1 MKFPGSLIKALAPIV
16 SLTLA
21 FVGILQLRNQF
32 WAVGTICILVAVI
45 GFIFSM
51 RALEKSPTTPDEIDT
66 LKPVLLPAIL
76 WMVVI
81 GLMTISVI
89 YVVDTVETVDT
100 DRFAAAAWVAAVI
113 FSLILVWR
121 RGNRSMVNIEQT
133 SIRGRLKENRS
144 EVIILSIVLCMAFLL
159 RTLYLTTHPYPW
171 SGDEASIG
179 MEGRRILNGE
189 ITNFFDTG
197 WSIQPNWSFIPT
209 AILEMILGE
218 NILAVRLT
226 SAIAGM
232 LSVLFV
238 YLLARLFFNPSIAL
252 MAAAFLATLP
262 YNVHFS
268 RIGVN
273 NVIDGLMSSLL
284 FWLIAKALQKDNV
297 SYYYS
302 AGIVGG
308 LCIYTYAGT
317 RLTLIIGVLIFL
329 FVIIRQRG
337 YLSSH
342 WNHLIAFFAGL
353 AICVAP
359 QAAFFIKYP
368 HIFMGRLGQE
378 GILFNGWLAQ
388 RSIQTGQ
395 SVAEILINQ
404 FTRTTLVFIAS
415 PAPGNFLNSPV
426 PYLTILGSIIFLL
439 GMGYSLAYIFETRY
453 FILLVW
459 FWAAILFG
467 GVLTLN
473 PPANTRLLMTS
484 PPVAIFMALGTYKVF
499 EYLQKFR
506 LLPEGASAF
515 IFLAVVSIVSYQN
528 INFYMGEYR
537 TRMYFEN
544 ANGEYAMEASLLAKD
559 LGEDYLIYILGSPRV
574 LAAFPT
580 IPFLIP
586 NNQRVDFD
594 ADDLSMLNL
603 TPDQKVAFF
612 AVPESR
618 PLLEE
623 IIQKFPGGERGL
635 LYRKPRP
642 TEILLEYYVL
652 AP

>member
-1 MKFPGSLIKALAPIV
+1 MKFPGTLIKALAPIV

-32 WAVGTICILVAVI
+32 WAVGTICILLAVG

-51 RALEKSPTTPDEIDT
+51 RALEKSPFTPEEINT
-66 LKPVLLPAIL
+66 FKPVLLPATL

-81 GLMTISVI
+81 GLVMISVI
-89 YVVDTVETVDT
+89 YVVDTVETVET
-100 DRFAAAAWVAAVI
+100 DRFAAAAWMAAVI
-113 FSLILVWR
+113 LSLILVWR
-121 RGNRSMVNIEQT
+121 RSNRSMASTEQT
-133 SIRGRLKENRS
+133 SIRERLKANHS
-144 EVIILSIVLCMAFLL
+144 EVIILLIVLGMAFLL

-189 ITNFFDTG
+189 TTNFFDTG

-209 AILEMILGE
+209 AIIEMILGE
-218 NILAVRLT
+218 NILAIRLT
-226 SAIAGM
+226 SAIAGT
-232 LSVLFV
+232 LSVWFV
-238 YLLARLFFNPSIAL
+238 YLLARLLFNPSIAL
-252 MAAAFLATLP
+252 MAGAFLATLP

-273 NVIDGLMSSLL
+273 NVIDGLMSCLL
-284 FWLIAKALQKDNV
+284 FWLIAKALQKDDAR
-297 SYYYS
+297 YYYS

-317 RLTLIIGVLIFL
+317 RLALIIGVLIFL
-329 FVIIRQRG
+329 FVIIRQRA
-337 YLSSH
+337 YLYSH
-342 WNHLIAFFAGL
+342 WKHLITFFAGL
-353 AICVAP
+353 VICMAP
-359 QAAFFIKYP
+359 QAAFFMKYP

-439 GMGYSLAYIFETRY
+439 GMGYSLAYMFETRY
-453 FILLVW
+453 FILLIW
-459 FWAAILFG
+459 FWAVILFG

-484 PPVAIFMALGTYKVF
+484 PVVAIFMALGTSKIV
-499 EYLQKFR
+499 EYLEKFR
-506 LLPEGASAF
+506 LLPERASALV
-515 IFLAVVSIVSYQN
+515 FLAVVSIVSYQN

-544 ANGEYAMEASLLAKD
+544 ANGEYAMEASLLARD
-559 LGEDYLIYILGSPRV
+559 LGEDYLVYILGSPRV
-574 LAAFPT
+574 LANFPT

-586 NNQRVDFD
+586 NNERVDFD
-594 ADDLSMLNL
+594 ADDLSTLNL

-618 PLLEE
+618 PLLAE
-623 IIQKFPGGERGL
+623 IAQKFPGGERGL
-635 LYRKPRP
+635 VYRKPRP

>member
-1 MKFPGSLIKALAPIV
+1 MKFPGTLIKALAPLV
-16 SLTLA
+16 SFTLA

-32 WAVGTICILVAVI
+32 WAVGTICILLAVG

-51 RALEKSPTTPDEIDT
+51 RALEKSPFTLEEINT
-66 LKPVLLPAIL
+66 FKPVLLPATL

-81 GLMTISVI
+81 GLVMISVI
-89 YVVDTVETVDT
+89 YVVDTVETVET
-100 DRFAAAAWVAAVI
+100 DRFAAAGWVAAVI
-113 FSLILVWR
+113 LSLILGWR
-121 RGNRSMVNIEQT
+121 RGNRSMASTEQT
-133 SIRGRLKENRS
+133 SIRERLKANRS
-144 EVIILSIVLCMAFLL
+144 EVIILLIVLGMAFLL

-189 ITNFFDTG
+189 TTNFFDTG

-209 AILEMILGE
+209 AIIEMILGE
-218 NILAVRLT
+218 NILAIRLT
-226 SAIAGM
+226 SAIAGT
-232 LSVLFV
+232 LSVWFV
-238 YLLARLFFNPSIAL
+238 YLLARLLFNPSIAL
-252 MAAAFLATLP
+252 MAGAFLATLP

-273 NVIDGLMSSLL
+273 NVIDGLMSCLL
-284 FWLIAKALQKDNV
+284 FWLIAKALQKDDAR
-297 SYYYS
+297 YYYT

-317 RLTLIIGVLIFL
+317 RLALITGVLIFL

-337 YLSSH
+337 YLPSH
-342 WNHLIAFFAGL
+342 WKHLITFFAGL
-353 AICVAP
+353 VICMAP
-359 QAAFFIKYP
+359 QAAFFMKYP

-395 SVAEILINQ
+395 SVTEILINQ

-439 GMGYSLAYIFETRY
+439 GMGYSLAYMFETRY
-453 FILLVW
+453 FILLIW
-459 FWAAILFG
+459 FWAVILFG

-484 PPVAIFMALGTYKVF
+484 PVVAIFMALGTFKIV

-506 LLPEGASAF
+506 LLPERASAL

-544 ANGEYAMEASLLAKD
+544 ANGEYAMEASLLARD
-559 LGEDYLIYILGSPRV
+559 LGEDYLVYILGSPRV
-574 LAAFPT
+574 LANFPT

-586 NNQRVDFD
+586 NNQRLDFD
-594 ADDLSMLNL
+594 ADDLSTLNL

-618 PLLEE
+618 PLLAE
-623 IIQKFPGGERGL
+623 IVQKFPGGERGL